1 MESKD
6 TEKSV
11 VVKTD
16 ISSQLKL
23 DFKILCVQQ
32 ETTMSLMIEK
42 LVRNWLVETSF
53 ITRQSSSGSQSSQN
67 NLEVVGIYL
76 PMSLKVELKVLC
88 MQRKISM
95 KRVLAHL
102 IEEWVADN
110 LYSLPA

>member
-32 ETTMSLMIEK
+32 ETTMSLMIER
-42 LVRNWLVETSF
+42 LVRNWLAETSF
-53 ITRQSSSGSQSSQN
+53 IARQSSSASQT

-88 MQRKISM
+88 MQRRISM
-95 KRVLAHL
+95 KRVLAQL
-102 IEEWVADN
+102 IEEWVAAN